1 MTDKQCKGNC
11 CDHFF
16 DDYNEDEDDYE
27 IQRLK
32 DIIKICEFLIQKR
45 QHSRHKKEDLE
56 NFLREMTK
64 DEKQEKSEQ
73 PYKVW
78 RYNYPPY
85 KRSSWNPWWTV
96 WF

>member
-1 MTDKQCKGNC
+1 MSKEKCNGQCC
-11 CDHFF
+11 EHFF
-16 DDYNEDEDDYE
+16 DDYDEDEDDYE

-45 QHSRHKKEDLE
+45 QHSKHKKEDLE

-64 DEKQEKSEQ
+64 EEKKKATTSPPPYRTWTY
-73 PYKVW
+73 PYKNS
-78 RYNYPPY
+78 RGYP
-85 KRSSWNPWWTV
+85 WEI